1 MAIRYPKE
9 VHEFIQANYY
19 GRRPEELAEL
29 VNQRFSSGY
38 TPAQMKSYVNN
49 RKLPND
55 IPRKQIYSDVFPKEV
70 VEYINKNYLGVGPK
84 EMTARLNKIFGKE
97 YTRSQLK
104 GFYRNHNL
112 NSGLTGQFEKGH
124 IPTNPFKPGQFP
136 AGSIKHR
143 FKKGHKPI
151 NWRPVGSERVN
162 VDGYI
167 EIKTEEPNVWK
178 LKQKVVWEAVNG
190 PVPDGFKLIFLDGN
204 KENVNI
210 DNLEMIS
217 NDEMLEMN
225 RNKLRYDDPESTKTG
240 ILIAKVNRT
249 AAKLQ
254 KQSKQENKNERKPG

>member
-1 MAIRYPKE
+1 MAVRYPKE

-19 GRRPEELAEL
+19 GRRPEELAVL
-29 VNQRFSSGY
+29 VN
-38 TPAQMKSYVNN
+38 K
-49 RKLPND
+49 K
-55 IPRKQIYSDVFPKEV
+55 
-70 VEYINKNYLGVGPK
+70 
-84 EMTARLNKIFGKE
+84 FGKE

-104 GFYRNHNL
+104 GFYRNHDL

-124 IPTNPFKPGQFP
+124 IPENGFKPGQVP
-136 AGSIKHR
+136 PGSVKHR

-204 KENVNI
+204 KENI
-210 DNLEMIS
+210 SIENLEMVS

-225 RNKLRYDDPESTKTG
+225 RKGLRYDDPESTKTG
-240 ILIAKVNRT
+240 ILIAKVNRA

-254 KQSKQENKNERKPG
+254 KGKE

>member
-19 GRRPEELAEL
+19 GRRPEELAVL
-29 VNQRFSSGY
+29 VNKKFSSGY
-38 TPAQMKSYVNN
+38 TPAQMKSYVKN

-55 IPRKQIYSDVFPKEV
+55 LPRKQIYSDVFPKEV
-70 VEYINKNYLGVGPK
+70 VKYINKNYIGVGPK
-84 EMTARLNKIFGKE
+84 EMAKRLNKKFGKE

-124 IPTNPFKPGQFP
+124 IPKNGFQPGQVP
-136 AGSIKHR
+136 AGSVKYR

-167 EIKTEEPNVWK
+167 EVKTEEPNVWK

-190 PVPDGFKLIFLDGN
+190 PVPYGFKLIFLDGN
-204 KENVNI
+204 KENVSI
-210 DNLEMIS
+210 KNLEIVS

-225 RNKLRYDDPESTKTG
+225 RKGLRYDDPEFTKTG
-240 ILIAKVNRT
+240 ILIAKVNRS

-254 KQSKQENKNERKPG
+254 KGKENGEKI

>member
-19 GRRPEELAEL
+19 GRRQEELAVL
-29 VNQRFSSGY
+29 VNKKFSSGY
-38 TPAQMKSYVNN
+38 TPAQMKSYVKN

-55 IPRKQIYSDVFPKEV
+55 LPRKQIYSDVFPKEV
-70 VEYINKNYLGVGPK
+70 VKYINKNYIGVGPK
-84 EMTARLNKIFGKE
+84 EMAERLNKKFGKE

-124 IPTNPFKPGQFP
+124 IPKNGFQPGQVP
-136 AGSIKHR
+136 AGSVKYR

-167 EIKTEEPNVWK
+167 EVKTEEPNVWK

-190 PVPDGFKLIFLDGN
+190 PVPGGFKFIFLDGN
-204 KENVNI
+204 
-210 DNLEMIS
+210 
-217 NDEMLEMN
+217 
-225 RNKLRYDDPESTKTG
+225 
-240 ILIAKVNRT
+240 
-249 AAKLQ
+249 
-254 KQSKQENKNERKPG
+254 

>member
-19 GRRPEELAEL
+19 GRRPEELAVL
-29 VNQRFSSGY
+29 VNKKFSSGY
-38 TPAQMKSYVNN
+38 TPAQMKSYVKN

-55 IPRKQIYSDVFPKEV
+55 FPRKQIYSDVFPKEV
-70 VEYINKNYLGVGPK
+70 VKYINKNYIGVGPK
-84 EMTARLNKIFGKE
+84 EMAERLNKKFGKE

-104 GFYRNHNL
+104 GFYRNHDL
-112 NSGLTGQFEKGH
+112 NSGLTGRFE
-124 IPTNPFKPGQFP
+124 
-136 AGSIKHR
+136 
-143 FKKGHKPI
+143 KGHKPI

-204 KENVNI
+204 KENI
-210 DNLEMIS
+210 SIENLEMVS

-225 RNKLRYDDPESTKTG
+225 RKGLRYDDPESTKTG
-240 ILIAKVNRT
+240 ILIAKVNRA

-254 KQSKQENKNERKPG
+254 KGKE